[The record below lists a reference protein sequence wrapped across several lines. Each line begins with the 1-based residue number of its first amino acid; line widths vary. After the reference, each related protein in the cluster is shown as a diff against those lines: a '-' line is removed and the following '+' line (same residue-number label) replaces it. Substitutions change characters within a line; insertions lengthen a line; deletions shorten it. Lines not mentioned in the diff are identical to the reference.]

1 MSDQLPRPDYDGLI
15 RMSGDAMW
23 NEGYAL
29 GVQDSMLRATQ
40 IERVLTDL
48 IAELRSP
55 FFSMD
60 PELDPVLD
68 RAEARLREVT
78 GDE

>member
-48 IAELRSP
+48 ITELRSP